1 MAKPVNLLMRLEN
14 LPVARWHLLLAVVLC
29 FTILFDAYDSTI
41 LSVGLP
47 QIMEQWNLNKVQAG
61 VLGSAGF
68 VGMLIGALLSG
79 MLADRIGRIR
89 MIQITILVYSLLT
102 GIAAFSKNFE
112 QLYFLRILIG
122 IGLGGLIP
130 VGSTYLA
137 KYVPAKVRGR
147 FVSVFN
153 ACFSLGVALAYFLG
167 YVVVVPFGWRW
178 GFAIG
183 VLPILMFFVAKATL
197 PESVRYLLEK
207 GRIEEAVRIV
217 EQIEKKVLKR
227 VTVPFEEAVKIEREA
242 AALRHKE
249 PRIGITDLFTRG
261 MFRYTIVVAIAW
273 FSLQYCVYAIMVWM
287 PVVLRTELGFQLATG
302 LSFLALG
309 SLLGAAATPL
319 SGVAADTIGRK
330 ISLCAIFTI
339 YGIIPYFLFLF
350 GRDPA
355 LGFVLLM
362 LTLIVVGLINGIVYV
377 YSPENFPTKA
387 RGAGMGFV
395 TAVGRVGAIAGPT
408 IVGFIYSVAGFI
420 WVLHVNIALLLF
432 GAIVV
437 WIFGRETKGRVLE
450 DIESS

>member
-1 MAKPVNLLMRLEN
+1 M
-14 LPVARWHLLLAVVLC
+14 
-29 FTILFDAYDSTI
+29 
-41 LSVGLP
+41 
-47 QIMEQWNLNKVQAG
+47 
-61 VLGSAGF
+61 
-68 VGMLIGALLSG
+68 
-79 MLADRIGRIR
+79 
-89 MIQITILVYSLLT
+89 
-102 GIAAFSKNFE
+102 
-112 QLYFLRILIG
+112 
-122 IGLGGLIP
+122 
-130 VGSTYLA
+130 
-137 KYVPAKVRGR
+137 RGR

-167 YVVVVPFGWRW
+167 YLVVVPFGWRW

-207 GRIEEAVRIV
+207 GKIEEAVRIV
-217 EQIEKKVLKR
+217 EQIEKKILKR

-242 AALRHKE
+242 AASQRKE
-249 PRIGITDLFTRG
+249 SRIGIADLFTRG
-261 MFRYTIVVAIAW
+261 MARYTIVVAIAW

-319 SGVAADTIGRK
+319 SGIAADTIGRK

-339 YGIIPYFLFLF
+339 YGIIPYFLFLL

-432 GAIVV
+432 GTIVV